1 MRKGE
6 TKMVYRMVEDE
17 WSQKMEAIK
26 IHKWRYMLGCREWA
40 VEQKRMGR
48 DGGRKEPRKRK
59 GGKRVVKRYLQTA

>member
-6 TKMVYRMVEDE
+6 TKMVYRIVEDE

-40 VEQKRMGR
+40 GEEKRMRR
-48 DGGRKEPRKRK
+48 D
-59 GGKRVVKRYLQTA
+59 